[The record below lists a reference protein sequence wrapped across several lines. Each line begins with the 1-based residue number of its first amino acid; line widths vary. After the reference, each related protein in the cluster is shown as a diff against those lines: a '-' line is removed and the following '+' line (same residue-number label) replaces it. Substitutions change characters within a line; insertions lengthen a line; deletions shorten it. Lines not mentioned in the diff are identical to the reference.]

1 MSQLTTRNGYAV
13 TPRALLNDPFFATF
27 FADAPAA
34 PGIRVDVEET
44 GDAYLL
50 RADLPGI
57 ARDQI
62 NVEINEDVV
71 TIAVEYKRET
81 TTDAKAIR
89 LERLAGKAS
98 RSLRLPLTVDSAKA
112 EARHVDGVLILT
124 LPKAAPTARRLA
136 IN

>member
-1 MSQLTTRNGYAV
+1 MSQLATRNGYV
-13 TPRALLNDPFFATF
+13 ISPRGLLNDPFFATF
-27 FADAPAA
+27 FGDAPAA
-34 PGIRVDVEET
+34 PEIRIDVEET

-81 TTDAKAIR
+81 TTDAKPIR
-89 LERLAGKAS
+89 LERLSGKAS
-98 RSLRLPLTVDSAKA
+98 RSLRLPVTVDATKA
-112 EARHVDGVLILT
+112 EARHVDGVLTLT
-124 LPKAAPTARRLA
+124 LPKAAPTARRIT

>member
-1 MSQLTTRNGYAV
+1 MSQLATRNGYAIA
-13 TPRALLNDPFFATF
+13 PRGLLNDPFFATF
-27 FADAPAA
+27 LSDAPPA
-34 PGIRVDVEET
+34 PEIRIDVEET

-89 LERLAGKAS
+89 LERLSGKAS
-98 RSLRLPLTVDSAKA
+98 RSLRLPVTVDATKA
-112 EARHVDGVLILT
+112 NARHVDGVLTLT
-124 LPKAAPTARRLA
+124 LPKAAPTARRLT